1 MISLDKRLGLILLGS
16 VSLLLIPLI
25 AMQFTAEV
33 NWNLF
38 DFIIGGI
45 LLLSVAFLGELA
57 WRKLKNSPYRTLV
70 LLGIFLVFAL
80 IWAELAVGIFG
91 SPLAGS

>member
-1 MISLDKRLGLILLGS
+1 MISLDKRLVLILLGAVS
-16 VSLLLIPLI
+16 VLLIPLI

-38 DFIIGGI
+38 DFIIAGI
-45 LLLSVAFLGELA
+45 LLLSVAFLSELA
-57 WRKLKNSPYRTLV
+57 WRKLKNNPYRTLV
-70 LLGIFLVFAL
+70 LLGIFLVFVL